1 MKRLIVKPLMLFIL
15 AVAGF
20 QLNGFG
26 ATPKDLR
33 IALAQ
38 VDIISSAGDF
48 KAAVVKENITP
59 KVPKQLLGYGARLS
73 EGILDSIYHQ
83 ILILDD
89 GDSKFALVST
99 DICVLSPATYDEV
112 AKLVEK
118 KFGIARSNFWWSVTH
133 THSAPEVGAPGLPEA
148 FMGERYQHPIDT
160 NYTDL
165 VIDKLLDGI
174 EKGIQQLAPASLG
187 VGWGHSSANINRR
200 ARDIDDVAF
209 LGMNPDGAVDRR
221 IGILK
226 IVHKED
232 HRLMATV
239 ANYAIHGTVLGG
251 QNLLISGDGPGVVA
265 KYVEEKSGAPMLFI
279 NGAAGNLAPIY
290 SVYPDARSGRMNML
304 RRLLGDKIIMASKEI
319 LNYEDQVSF
328 SASEMDFLTPMKE
341 GLKWPEALN
350 EYIVDEKGTAKI
362 IKVPVR
368 FLNINDK
375 IGIWASPL
383 ELFCEIS
390 NEVRERSPFP
400 YTFYYG
406 YTNGWLGYMLT
417 EEEWEYKGYEPTVS
431 PFVPNAATRFGETV
445 LSYLESEM
453 KSK

>member
-1 MKRLIVKPLMLFIL
+1 MVIL
-15 AVAGF
+15 CVLLLSVQTTF
-20 QLNGFG
+20 
-26 ATPKDLR
+26 
-33 IALAQ
+33 
-38 VDIISSAGDF
+38 AGDF

-89 GDSKFALVST
+89 GNSKFALVST
-99 DICVLSPATYDEV
+99 DICVLSPATYDKV

-118 KFGIARSNFWWSVTH
+118 KFGIVRSNFWWSVTH

-148 FMGERYQHPIDT
+148 FMGERYKHPIDT

-165 VIDKLLDGI
+165 VTSKLLDGI

-304 RRLLGDKIIMASKEI
+304 RRLLGDKILMASKEI
-319 LNYEDQVSF
+319 LNYEDQISF

-350 EYIVDEKGTAKI
+350 EYIVDEKGTAKT

-417 EEEWEYKGYEPTVS
+417 EEEWKYKGYEPTVS
-431 PFVPNAATRFGETV
+431 PFVPNAGTRFGETV
-445 LSYLESEM
+445 LSYLESEL

>member
-1 MKRLIVKPLMLFIL
+1 MNLSKHIRAKANRKLQINNALPCL
-15 AVAGF
+15 A
-20 QLNGFG
+20 
-26 ATPKDLR
+26 
-33 IALAQ
+33 AL
-38 VDIISSAGDF
+38 VLVLLLSVPTSFAGDF
-48 KAAVVKENITP
+48 RAAVVKENITP

-89 GDSKFALVST
+89 GESTFALVST
-99 DICVLSPATYDEV
+99 DICVLSPATYDQV
-112 AKLVEK
+112 AKLVEQ

-148 FMGERYQHPIDT
+148 FMGERYTHPIDT

-165 VIDKLLDGI
+165 VTTKLLAGI
-174 EKGIQQLAPASLG
+174 ERGIKELAPASLG

-200 ARDIDDVAF
+200 AKDIDDKAF
-209 LGMNPDGAVDRR
+209 LGMDPDGPVDRK
-221 IGILK
+221 IGVLK

-232 HRLMATV
+232 HRLMVTV
-239 ANYAIHGTVLGG
+239 ANYAIHGTVMGG
-251 QNLLISGDGPGVVA
+251 ENLQISGDVQGVVS

-279 NGAAGNLAPIY
+279 NGAAGNIAPIY
-290 SVYPDARSGRMNML
+290 SVYPNARAGRMNQF
-304 RRLLGDKIIMASKEI
+304 RRLLGDKILMANEDI
-319 LNYEDQVSF
+319 LKYEDQVSF
-328 SASEMDFLTPMKE
+328 STSEMEFLTPMKE

-350 EYIVDEKGTAKI
+350 DYIVDEKGTAKT
-362 IKVPVR
+362 IKLPVR

-417 EEEWEYKGYEPTVS
+417 EEEWKYKGYEPTVS
-431 PFVPNAATRFGETV
+431 PYVPSAGTRFGEAV
-445 LSYLESEM
+445 LSYLESEL
-453 KSK
+453 KSKQ

>member
-1 MKRLIVKPLMLFIL
+1 MYLLKHMRPKANRKLPISRSLAYFTALVFGLLMS
-15 AVAGF
+15 V
-20 QLNGFG
+20 Q
-26 ATPKDLR
+26 
-33 IALAQ
+33 
-38 VDIISSAGDF
+38 SSFAGDF
-48 KAAVVKENITP
+48 RAAVVTENITP

-83 ILILDD
+83 ILILED
-89 GDSKFALVST
+89 GESTFALVST
-99 DICVLSPATYDEV
+99 DICVLSPATYDQV

-148 FMGERYQHPIDT
+148 FMGERYTHPIDS

-165 VIDKLLDGI
+165 VTAKLLAGI
-174 EKGIQQLAPASLG
+174 ERGIKELAPASLG

-200 ARDIDDVAF
+200 AKDIDDKAF
-209 LGMNPDGAVDRR
+209 LGMDPDGPVDRK
-221 IGILK
+221 IGVLK

-232 HRLMATV
+232 HRLMVTV

-251 QNLLISGDGPGVVA
+251 QNLLISGDVQGVVS

-279 NGAAGNLAPIY
+279 NGAAGNIAPIY
-290 SVYPDARSGRMNML
+290 SVYPNATAGRMNQF
-304 RRLLGDKIIMASKEI
+304 RRLLGDKILKANDDI
-319 LNYEDQVSF
+319 LKYEDQVSF
-328 SASEMDFLTPMKE
+328 SASEMEFLTPMKE

-350 EYIVDEKGTAKI
+350 DYIVDEKRAAKT
-362 IKVPVR
+362 IKLPVR

-375 IGIWASPL
+375 IAIWASPL

-417 EEEWEYKGYEPTVS
+417 EEEWKYKGYEPTVS
-431 PFVPNAATRFGETV
+431 PYVPSAGTKFGEAV
-445 LSYLESEM
+445 LSYLESEL

>member
-1 MKRLIVKPLMLFIL
+1 MVIL
-15 AVAGF
+15 CVLLLSVQTTF
-20 QLNGFG
+20 
-26 ATPKDLR
+26 
-33 IALAQ
+33 
-38 VDIISSAGDF
+38 AGDF

-89 GDSKFALVST
+89 GNSKFALVST
-99 DICVLSPATYDEV
+99 DICVLSPATYDKV

-118 KFGIARSNFWWSVTH
+118 KFGIVRSNFWWSVTH

-148 FMGERYQHPIDT
+148 FMGERYKHPIDT

-165 VIDKLLDGI
+165 VTSKLLDGI

-304 RRLLGDKIIMASKEI
+304 RRLLGDKILMASKEI
-319 LNYEDQVSF
+319 LNYEDQISF

-350 EYIVDEKGTAKI
+350 EYIVDEKGTAKT

-431 PFVPNAATRFGETV
+431 PFVPNAGTRFGETV
-445 LSYLESEM
+445 LSYLESEL

>member
-1 MKRLIVKPLMLFIL
+1 MVIL
-15 AVAGF
+15 CVLLLSVQTTF
-20 QLNGFG
+20 
-26 ATPKDLR
+26 
-33 IALAQ
+33 
-38 VDIISSAGDF
+38 AGDF

-59 KVPKQLLGYGARLS
+59 KVPKQLLGYGARRS

-99 DICVLSPATYDEV
+99 DICVLSPATYDKV

-118 KFGIARSNFWWSVTH
+118 KFGIVRSNFWWSVTH

-148 FMGERYQHPIDT
+148 FMGERYKHPIDT

-165 VIDKLLDGI
+165 VTSKLLDGI

-304 RRLLGDKIIMASKEI
+304 RRLLGDKILMASKEI
-319 LNYEDQVSF
+319 LNYEDQISF

-350 EYIVDEKGTAKI
+350 EYIVEEKGTAKT

-431 PFVPNAATRFGETV
+431 PFVPNAGTRFGETV
-445 LSYLESEM
+445 LSYLESEL

>member
-1 MKRLIVKPLMLFIL
+1 MVIL
-15 AVAGF
+15 CVLLLSVQTTF
-20 QLNGFG
+20 
-26 ATPKDLR
+26 
-33 IALAQ
+33 
-38 VDIISSAGDF
+38 AGDF

-89 GDSKFALVST
+89 GNSKFALVST
-99 DICVLSPATYDEV
+99 DICVLSPATYDKV

-118 KFGIARSNFWWSVTH
+118 KFGIVRSNFWWSVTH

-148 FMGERYQHPIDT
+148 FMGERYKHPIDT

-165 VIDKLLDGI
+165 VTSKLLDGI

-304 RRLLGDKIIMASKEI
+304 RRLLGDKILMASKEI
-319 LNYEDQVSF
+319 LNYEDQISF

-350 EYIVDEKGTAKI
+350 EHIVDEKGTAKT

-431 PFVPNAATRFGETV
+431 PFVPNAGTRFGETV
-445 LSYLESEM
+445 LSYLESEL

>member
-1 MKRLIVKPLMLFIL
+1 MCLTKLITSKIFKKYHKVRISTFLMVIL
-15 AVAGF
+15 CVLLLSVQTTF
-20 QLNGFG
+20 
-26 ATPKDLR
+26 
-33 IALAQ
+33 
-38 VDIISSAGDF
+38 AGDF

-89 GDSKFALVST
+89 GNSKFALVST
-99 DICVLSPATYDEV
+99 DICVLSPATYDKV

-118 KFGIARSNFWWSVTH
+118 KFGIVRSNFWWSVTH

-148 FMGERYQHPIDT
+148 FMGERYKHPIDT

-165 VIDKLLDGI
+165 VTSKLLDGI

-304 RRLLGDKIIMASKEI
+304 RRLLGDKILMASKEI
-319 LNYEDQVSF
+319 LNYEDQISF

-350 EYIVDEKGTAKI
+350 EYIVDEKGTAKT

-431 PFVPNAATRFGETV
+431 PFVPNAGTRFGETV
-445 LSYLESEM
+445 LSYLESEL

>member
-1 MKRLIVKPLMLFIL
+1 MCLTKLITSKIFKKYHKVRSSTFLMVIL
-15 AVAGF
+15 CVLLLSVQTTF
-20 QLNGFG
+20 
-26 ATPKDLR
+26 
-33 IALAQ
+33 
-38 VDIISSAGDF
+38 AGDF

-89 GDSKFALVST
+89 GNSKFALVST
-99 DICVLSPATYDEV
+99 DICVLSPATYDKV

-118 KFGIARSNFWWSVTH
+118 KFGIVRSNFWWSVTH

-148 FMGERYQHPIDT
+148 FMGERYKHPIDT

-165 VIDKLLDGI
+165 VTSKLLDGI

-209 LGMNPDGAVDRR
+209 LWMNPDGAVDRR

-304 RRLLGDKIIMASKEI
+304 RRLLGDKILMASKEI
-319 LNYEDQVSF
+319 LNYEDQISF

-350 EYIVDEKGTAKI
+350 EYIVDEKGTAKT

-431 PFVPNAATRFGETV
+431 PFVPNAGTRFGETV
-445 LSYLESEM
+445 LSYLESEL

>member
-1 MKRLIVKPLMLFIL
+1 MVIL
-15 AVAGF
+15 CVLLLSVQTTF
-20 QLNGFG
+20 
-26 ATPKDLR
+26 
-33 IALAQ
+33 
-38 VDIISSAGDF
+38 AGDF

-89 GDSKFALVST
+89 GNSKFALVST
-99 DICVLSPATYDEV
+99 DICVLSPATYDKV

-118 KFGIARSNFWWSVTH
+118 KFGIVRSNFWWSVTH

-148 FMGERYQHPIDT
+148 FMGERYKHPIDT

-165 VIDKLLDGI
+165 VTSKLLDGI

-304 RRLLGDKIIMASKEI
+304 RRLLGDKILMASKEI
-319 LNYEDQVSF
+319 LNYEDQISF

-350 EYIVDEKGTAKI
+350 EYIVDEKGTAKT
-362 IKVPVR
+362 IKVPIR

-431 PFVPNAATRFGETV
+431 PFVPNAGTRFGETV
-445 LSYLESEM
+445 LSYLESEL

>member
-26 ATPKDLR
+26 ATPKALR

-99 DICVLSPATYDEV
+99 DICVLSPATYDKV

-350 EYIVDEKGTAKI
+350 
-362 IKVPVR
+362 
-368 FLNINDK
+368 
-375 IGIWASPL
+375 
-383 ELFCEIS
+383 
-390 NEVRERSPFP
+390 
-400 YTFYYG
+400 
-406 YTNGWLGYMLT
+406 
-417 EEEWEYKGYEPTVS
+417 
-431 PFVPNAATRFGETV
+431 
-445 LSYLESEM
+445 
-453 KSK
+453 

>member
-1 MKRLIVKPLMLFIL
+1 MCLTKLITSKIFKKYHKVRISTFLMVIL
-15 AVAGF
+15 CVLLLSVQTTF
-20 QLNGFG
+20 
-26 ATPKDLR
+26 
-33 IALAQ
+33 
-38 VDIISSAGDF
+38 AGDF

-89 GDSKFALVST
+89 GNSKFALVST
-99 DICVLSPATYDEV
+99 DICVLSPATYDKV

-118 KFGIARSNFWWSVTH
+118 KFGIVRSNFWWSVTH

-148 FMGERYQHPIDT
+148 FMGERYKHPIDT

-165 VIDKLLDGI
+165 VTSKLLDGI

-304 RRLLGDKIIMASKEI
+304 RRLLGDKILMASKEI
-319 LNYEDQVSF
+319 LNYEDQISF

-350 EYIVDEKGTAKI
+350 EYIVDEKGTAKT
-362 IKVPVR
+362 IKVPIR

-431 PFVPNAATRFGETV
+431 PFVPNAGTRFGETV
-445 LSYLESEM
+445 LSYLESEL

>member
-1 MKRLIVKPLMLFIL
+1 MCLTKLITSKIFKKYHKVRISTFLMVIL
-15 AVAGF
+15 CVLLLSVQTTF
-20 QLNGFG
+20 
-26 ATPKDLR
+26 
-33 IALAQ
+33 
-38 VDIISSAGDF
+38 AGDF
-48 KAAVVKENITP
+48 KAVVVKENITP

-89 GDSKFALVST
+89 GNSKFALVST
-99 DICVLSPATYDEV
+99 DICVLSPATYDKV

-118 KFGIARSNFWWSVTH
+118 KFGIVRSNFWWSVTH

-148 FMGERYQHPIDT
+148 FMGERYKHPIDT

-165 VIDKLLDGI
+165 VTSKLLDGI

-304 RRLLGDKIIMASKEI
+304 RRLLGDKILMASKEI
-319 LNYEDQVSF
+319 LNYEDQISF

-350 EYIVDEKGTAKI
+350 EYIVDEKGTAKT

-431 PFVPNAATRFGETV
+431 PFVPNAGTRFGETV
-445 LSYLESEM
+445 LSYLESEL

>member
-1 MKRLIVKPLMLFIL
+1 MVIL
-15 AVAGF
+15 CVLLLSVQTTF
-20 QLNGFG
+20 
-26 ATPKDLR
+26 
-33 IALAQ
+33 
-38 VDIISSAGDF
+38 AGDF

-89 GDSKFALVST
+89 GNSKFALVST
-99 DICVLSPATYDEV
+99 DICVLSPATYDKV

-118 KFGIARSNFWWSVTH
+118 KFGIVRSNFWWSVTH

-148 FMGERYQHPIDT
+148 FMGERYKHPIDT

-165 VIDKLLDGI
+165 VTSKLLDGI

-304 RRLLGDKIIMASKEI
+304 RRLLGDKILMASKEI
-319 LNYEDQVSF
+319 LNYEDQISF

-350 EYIVDEKGTAKI
+350 EYIVDEKGTAKTI
-362 IKVPVR
+362 QVPVR

-431 PFVPNAATRFGETV
+431 PFVPNAGTRFGETV
-445 LSYLESEM
+445 LSYLESEL